1 MELLQLKYFCHAAET
16 QNFSRTA
23 RTFLVPHS
31 NISQCIKKLETEL
44 GTPLFDRSGNR
55 VVLNAKGQAFYREIR
70 SALDTIENAT
80 TAARSSTDAT
90 TIRIGIRLGIRAV
103 MKAIAQF
110 QRSHP
115 DMDVISKRF
124 LSNSDPSE
132 FDVIIADGSFS
143 APDFSDM
150 STHFTDS
157 LCLVAAKGI
166 LPEDPFSAEFL
177 REQSFITIPPGSSM
191 YADLHRICESFGF
204 TPRISLQCEES
215 LFVLQ
220 HVEAGLGLAIIPRRT
235 VLRHV
240 GDRVDI
246 RPVEGFTRSTC
257 LYRSKK
263 FPSPRLLDEF
273 EALLKP
279 EFDRLTLH

>member
-23 RTFLVPHS
+23 RAFLVPHS

-80 TAARSSTDAT
+80 TAAQSRKDAT
-90 TIRIGIRLGIRAV
+90 IRVGIHLGIRAV
-103 MKAIAQF
+103 MKTIAQF

-115 DMDVISKRF
+115 DMNVISKRL
-124 LSNSDPSE
+124 LSNSAPGE
-132 FDVIIADGSFS
+132 FDVIIADGYFS
-143 APDFSDM
+143 APDFFDM
-150 STHFTDS
+150 ATYLTDS
-157 LCLVAAKGI
+157 LCLVAAKGV
-166 LPEDPFSAEFL
+166 LPDDPFSAEFL

-191 YADLHRICESFGF
+191 YASLHRVCESFGF

-246 RPVEGFTRSTC
+246 RPIEGFTRSTC

-273 EALLKP
+273 EALLKV
-279 EFDRLTLH
+279 ELDRLTLH